1 LAALSWGAGD
11 FCGGLISRYA
21 NVLMAMLASQGIGF
35 VITTLILVASGEP
48 MATAESLVWAAFA
61 GLSGIAGL
69 AFFYYA
75 LSRGTMGLVAPLAAL
90 IGAGLPVLLAI
101 VEGETPDA
109 LRLAGIAVALIA
121 VVLISLPPRDQS
133 AAAARMELRELP
145 IVLLSGLGFAGFFI
159 AIDRATVG
167 DTIWWPLATVRVV
180 GITLVIAAI
189 VFFAWRRRS
198 GSTGERVGDAIG
210 LDRFHSSGH
219 TFLGTLPLFII
230 AGLGDMGGNF
240 FFVLAR
246 GADAL
251 SVAVVLA
258 SLYPIVTT
266 ILAAIFLHERLRAVQ
281 IAGVVLAGLSV
292 PFLR

>member
-1 LAALSWGAGD
+1 
-11 FCGGLISRYA
+11 
-21 NVLMAMLASQGIGF
+21 MAMLASQGIGF
-35 VITTLILVASGEP
+35 VITTLILIASGEP
-48 MATAESLVWAAFA
+48 IATTESLVWAAFA

-101 VEGETPDA
+101 VEGESPDA
-109 LRLAGIAVALIA
+109 LRWAGIAVALIA
-121 VVLISLPPRDQS
+121 VVLISVPTGGDS
-133 AAAARMELRELP
+133 AERAAARLDVRELP

-159 AIDRATVG
+159 AIDRASTG
-167 DTIWWPLATVRVV
+167 DALWWPLATVRVV

-189 VFFAWRRRS
+189 AFFAWRRGR
-198 GSTGERVGDAIG
+198 GSARERLGGAIG
-210 LDRFHSSGH
+210 LDRFRSSGH
-219 TFLGTLPLFII
+219 TLIGTLPLFIV
-230 AGLGDMGGNF
+230 AGAGDMGGNF

-246 GADAL
+246 DADAL

-266 ILAAIFLHERLRAVQ
+266 ILAAIFLHERLRPLQ
-281 IAGVVLAGLSV
+281 IVGVALAALSV
-292 PFLR
+292 PLLR